1 MVKVMFFI
9 VDPNQKNSGRTSM
22 ADTTQGY
29 RIKDLQESQ
38 RPRERLEKYGAEVL
52 NDAELIAI
60 LLRVGTKGASAVQVA
75 QRLLFLYGGLDG
87 VQRSSFPDLCHVDGV
102 GPAKA
107 AQIKAA
113 VELGRRIASMKPEE
127 RRLISSPQD
136 VADQVQ
142 YKMAVLEQEELW
154 VLLLDT
160 RNHHL
165 RTEHLYRG
173 SLNASTVR
181 PAEIFKA
188 GIRHNAA
195 ALIIVHNHPSGDPS
209 PSSEDINL
217 TRMLIDAGKMLE
229 LPVLD
234 HVVIGS
240 RGTASI
246 KTLHPALWT
255 A

>member
-1 MVKVMFFI
+1 
-9 VDPNQKNSGRTSM
+9 M
-22 ADTTQGY
+22 ADSSQGY

-38 RPRERLEKYGAEVL
+38 RPRERLEKQGGEVL

-60 LLRVGTKGASAVQVA
+60 LLRVGMKGASAVQIG
-75 QRLLFLYGGLDG
+75 QRLLYLFGGLDG
-87 VQRSSFPDLCHVDGV
+87 LHRASFAEMCNVEGV

-113 VELGRRIASMKPEE
+113 IEVGRRISKKKPEE

-142 YKMAVLEQEELW
+142 YKMAALEQEELW

-209 PSSEDINL
+209 PSPEDVNL
-217 TRMLIDAGKMLE
+217 TRMLIEAGKMLE
-229 LPVLD
+229 LPILD
-234 HVVIGS
+234 HVVVGS

-246 KTLHPALWT
+246 KTLHPGLW
-255 A
+255 AA

>member
-1 MVKVMFFI
+1 
-9 VDPNQKNSGRTSM
+9 M

-29 RIKDLQESQ
+29 RIKDLQVSQ
-38 RPRERLEKYGAEVL
+38 RPRERLEKQGAEVL

-60 LLRVGTKGASAVQVA
+60 LLRVGMKGASAVQIGG
-75 QRLLFLYGGLDG
+75 RLLFQFGGLDG
-87 VQRSSFPDLCHVDGV
+87 LHRASFPALCNVEGI

-113 VELGRRIASMKPEE
+113 IEVGRRISSRKPAE

-142 YKMAVLEQEELW
+142 YKMAALEQEELW

-160 RNHHL
+160 RNHHI
-165 RTEHLYRG
+165 RTEHLYKG

-181 PAEIFKA
+181 PAEIFKS

-209 PSSEDINL
+209 PSPEDVNL
-217 TRMLIDAGKMLE
+217 TRMLIEAGKMLE
-229 LPVLD
+229 LPILD
-234 HVVIGS
+234 HIVVGS
-240 RGTASI
+240 RGFLSI
-246 KTLHPALWT
+246 KTLHPSLWSS
-255 A
+255 